1 MYQSYFSFEN
11 YPFQNTPDPAF
22 YFSSQTH
29 REALAAMLYGVQER
43 KGFILIAGDVGTG
56 KTTLV
61 QALKA
66 ELGNQHVVVEINS
79 PWVAHEE
86 ILNAIRSA
94 IGVTAVSTADTSPMS
109 AVKERLIEFD
119 ESGRR
124 VVLVIDEAHQLAERT
139 LEGIR
144 LLSNIETPTRKL
156 IQIILLGQDELST
169 MLGRHSMRQIEQR
182 IGLAVHLSRLNRQET
197 EAYIY
202 HRLRVARGSVAL
214 FPPETIDIIYPASQG
229 IPRIINHLCD
239 FCLLT
244 AYHKSALFVD
254 AESAREVIATLR
266 PPTQTSAAPAPK
278 AIPPAAAAVSTPPRA
293 PAGHAMPPPPLN
305 LPPSFNP
312 PSSYGPPSGHAVP
325 LPPFILPQAGERES
339 REQMPTSSRW
349 PFAVPALLFGLA
361 LGAGVW
367 FMQQF
372 SSSDF
377 MKLWKGSSQQ
387 ASQQARP
394 PESAPASADS
404 MRPRSAPESY
414 QKSPP
419 APAADAADVPFPVDP
434 TRITRVETVTVTP
447 ELDISLAASRKY
459 GAWND
464 TVQDIILG
472 VNPELSGLANLPPN
486 TAVKLPQLSREN
498 MIVQDNKGGV
508 YVYYATFGNE
518 ALAKENL
525 DTLKKIWAGTFIVT
539 TQRKG
544 VTVYRIYLGRHN
556 TLTAAESMARSTWF
570 KYLPSLN

>member
-1 MYQSYFSFEN
+1 MYQSYFHFEN

-79 PWVAHEE
+79 PWVSHEE

-94 IGVTAVSTADTSPMS
+94 IAVTAAGHAETSPIS
-109 AVKERLIEFD
+109 AVKDRLIELD
-119 ESGRR
+119 AGGRR
-124 VVLVIDEAHQLAERT
+124 VILVIDEAHQLAERT

-182 IGLAVHLSRLNRQET
+182 IGLAVHLSRLDRQET
-197 EAYIY
+197 GDYIQ
-202 HRLRVARGSVAL
+202 HRLRVARGSEGL
-214 FPPETIDIIYPASQG
+214 FPAETIDIIYPASQG

-244 AYHKSALFVD
+244 AYHRSALFVD
-254 AESAREVIATLR
+254 VESAREVIATLR
-266 PPTQTSAAPAPK
+266 PPMQAPASPAPK
-278 AIPPAAAAVSTPPRA
+278 ASPQAAAAIPDPPRE
-293 PAGHAMPPPPLN
+293 PARHSMPPPP
-305 LPPSFNP
+305 FNP
-312 PSSYGPPSGHAVP
+312 PPREPAGGHAVP

-339 REQMPTSSRW
+339 TQQIPTSSRW
-349 PFAVPALLFGLA
+349 PYALLALLFGLA
-361 LGAGVW
+361 AGASMW
-367 FMQQF
+367 LMQHF
-372 SSSDF
+372 SPSDF
-377 MKLWKGSSQQ
+377 ILWKTPSQQ
-387 ASQQARP
+387 VSPPAQKPP
-394 PESAPASADS
+394 PEPAPATANN
-404 MRPRSAPESY
+404 MRPRIASESY
-414 QKSPP
+414 QKTPD
-419 APAADAADVPFPVDP
+419 APVANPADVPFPVDP

-447 ELDISLAASRKY
+447 ELDISIAASRKF

-472 VNPELSGLANLPPN
+472 VNPELAGLANLPPN
-486 TAVKLPQLSREN
+486 TVVKLPMLSREN

-508 YVYYATFGNE
+508 YVYYATFGTE
-518 ALAKENL
+518 AMARENL
-525 DTLKKIWAGTFIVT
+525 ETLKKIWAGTFIVT
-539 TQRKG
+539 KQRKG

-556 TLTAAESMARSTWF
+556 TLSAAESMARSTWF
-570 KYLPSLN
+570 KFLPSLN